1 MPTIKP
7 WKRISRAKSAT
18 VLLAMTITACISSL
32 PAYAF
37 TCEDVRGLSKAQQDY
52 WSKTLNLTGPQ
63 RHRIWAACYRDYRK
77 GTPTR
82 EALAVRQTH

>member
-1 MPTIKP
+1 MLTIKP
-7 WKRISRAKSAT
+7 RERISRARSAT
-18 VLLAMTITACISSL
+18 VLLAMTVTACVSSL
-32 PAYAF
+32 PAHAF

-77 GTPTR
+77 SNPTR
-82 EALAVRQTH
+82 EALAVRQAR